1 MLKYDVTNASLNC
14 MFISPGYRPALFFKT
29 FRHCDVSDG
38 LGIPIFPLSRNE
50 KRHQAKYS
58 DDESTLSEGSTA
70 ATEEDFKCNFSRL
83 DANREKRKSVLFR
96 PIDIQSE
103 HTSDTAKRSNMSDMS
118 SIIQKSMRNLKVSNK
133 PLKRTKSDVDEIA
146 SSVSDI
152 LSCEFLSA
160 FICVPKLIVI
170 SMIINVLL

>member
-1 MLKYDVTNASLNC
+1 MHVHLTRLSAS
-14 MFISPGYRPALFFKT
+14 FLFF
-29 FRHCDVSDG
+29 
-38 LGIPIFPLSRNE
+38 LP
-50 KRHQAKYS
+50 
-58 DDESTLSEGSTA
+58 
-70 ATEEDFKCNFSRL
+70 
-83 DANREKRKSVLFR
+83 VLFR

-103 HTSDTAKRSNMSDMS
+103 HKSDTAKRSNMSDMS